1 MKPHI
6 RLAQTGPRGVWI
18 CYVPEGPWRR
28 FYPCAETFMG
38 VGTTPRS
45 AYTLWKNTP
54 SRLRLGVVDAIVESN
69 EAGEFTI
76 ALPGH
81 GWS

>member
-6 RLAQTGPRGVWI
+6 RLAQTGPRGVWL

-28 FYPCAETFMG
+28 FYPCTETFIG

-45 AYTLWKNTP
+45 AYTLWRNTP
-54 SRLRLGVVDAIVESN
+54 
-69 EAGEFTI
+69 
-76 ALPGH
+76 
-81 GWS
+81 